1 MKAIQ
6 SAPNASPTPPP
17 AEAEPLRWEWVAR
30 IWERMVAAFPGR
42 WIFAMGA
49 SPHPIIT
56 GADGRETVDTS
67 RLTMV
72 GQTWAAGLAGLS
84 AQQLGAGLQA
94 CMTTWG
100 KDRVPSLTEFRAMC
114 IGIPSLAVVRE
125 DIARTGQK
133 RERFTIMVC
142 RHLDYYA
149 YRHADARDAER
160 ILREAYES
168 ARERALRGEPI
179 PDLPEA
185 LPSCKNPQETVV
197 RRTPEVALAALD
209 DIAKMLGIVKPTQHE
224 AADAP

>member
-94 CMTTWG
+94 CMTSWS
-100 KDRVPSLTEFRAMC
+100 KER
-114 IGIPSLAVVRE
+114 IPSLAEFRALCLGIPKIAEVRE
-125 DIARTGQK
+125 DIARAGAK
-133 RERFTIMVC
+133 RHPFTIMVC
-142 RHLDYYA
+142 RHLDFYSWRLADGRDADRMLWDA
-149 YRHADARDAER
+149 YERARD
-160 ILREAYES
+160 S
-168 ARERALRGEPI
+168 VMRGEPV
-179 PDLPEA
+179 PELSKE
-185 LPSCKNPQETVV
+185 LPSCENPQEPAKPK
-197 RRTPEVALAALD
+197 RSPEVAKNALRE
-209 DIAKMLGIVKPTQHE
+209 ITEMLGMSS
-224 AADAP
+224 A